1 MPSPLESARKASR
14 APRTARQREELAY
27 QALTI
32 GAIVTV
38 LASVW
43 VF

>member
-1 MPSPLESARKASR
+1 MPSPSKSTKNTARAAR
-14 APRTARQREELAY
+14 MPRQREDLVY
-27 QALTI
+27 QAMTI

>member
-1 MPSPLESARKASR
+1 MPSPLESARKAGR
-14 APRTARQREELAY
+14 APRTPREREDLVY
-27 QALTI
+27 QAMTI

>member
-1 MPSPLESARKASR
+1 MPSPLESARKAGRGAR
-14 APRTARQREELAY
+14 APRQREDLVY
-27 QALTI
+27 QAVTI